1 MKTLQALLA
10 ACALSALPLYAA
22 DDSDLTYAT
31 AAGEGVASTA
41 ADAAF
46 QIELEIATS

>member
-22 DDSDLTYAT
+22 DDSDLTYTT
-31 AAGEGVASTA
+31 AAGEVGNP
-41 ADAAF
+41 D
-46 QIELEIATS
+46 LATTEALGKITGE

>member
-31 AAGEGVASTA
+31 AAGEVGNPDLTTTEAPW
-41 ADAAF
+41 
-46 QIELEIATS
+46 QITGE